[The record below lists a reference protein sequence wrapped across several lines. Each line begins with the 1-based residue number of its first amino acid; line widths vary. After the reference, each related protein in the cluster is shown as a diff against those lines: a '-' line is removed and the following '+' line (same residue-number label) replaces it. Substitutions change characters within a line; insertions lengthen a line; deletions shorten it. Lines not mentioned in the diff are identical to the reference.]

1 MRILIT
7 SGGTRIPIDTVRHIA
22 NMSNGTFGSKIAYEA
37 LKAGHEVTFFHA
49 DRSKRP
55 LDSQLPDKASLFEN
69 IKVSILHWYK
79 HIKYGKK
86 LKEISYKT
94 FDDYHTNLIKLI
106 SPEWMRMHG
115 VHAILP
121 LPPDRQFDII
131 ILASAVS
138 DYGTVPMD
146 GKIRTKDNL
155 KIELQPL
162 PKVISKVRNIVGDNT
177 KIVGFKLLVN
187 STKEELEASARESL
201 IKNDLDMVIA
211 NDLAD
216 IKSNKHKLLIV
227 EKDKPTEDTEL
238 LTEFGFKDPNLLARI
253 VVQRSVK
260 L

>member
-49 DRSKRP
+49 ERSKRP
-55 LDSQLPDKASLFEN
+55 LDTYLSRNMSLIDSVVMAF
-69 IKVSILHWYK
+69 K
-79 HIKYGKK
+79 HYNKIRKYSHN
-86 LKEISYKT
+86 LKEETYKT
-94 FDDYHTNLIKLI
+94 FDDYYAGLIYMLMSNHDTQYTNLSRNTHK
-106 SPEWMRMHG
+106 P
-115 VHAILP
+115 
-121 LPPDRQFDII
+121 FDII

-138 DYGTVPMD
+138 DYGTVPVD

-162 PKVISKVRNIVGDNT
+162 PKVISKVRGIVGDKT

-187 STKEELEASARESL
+187 STKEELEVSARESL
-201 IKNDLDMVIA
+201 IKNNLDMVIA

-216 IKSNKHKLLIV
+216 IKQDKHKLLIV
-227 EKDKPTEDTEL
+227 EKNKPTDDTEL
-238 LTEFGFKDPNLLARI
+238 LTKFGFKDPNLLARI
-253 VVQRSVK
+253 VVQRSTM